1 MVVDDLSKV
10 EVVSPILR
18 NKESGRWLVSTAGQD
33 RVIGVFHVGTFRS
46 RNSQGRC
53 TAAAIADRMGW
64 RLSRYWDFGNS
75 SLNELQLSDVCSK
88 YVGVSR
94 ASGQT
99 EVVLQNW
106 IKNPIAGLLK

>member
-1 MVVDDLSKV
+1 M
-10 EVVSPILR
+10 
-18 NKESGRWLVSTAGQD
+18 LVRFALANSAMHSCCNSLLTAL
-33 RVIGVFHVGTFRS
+33 
-46 RNSQGRC
+46 
-53 TAAAIADRMGW
+53 GW

-99 EVVLQNW
+99 EVVLQN
-106 IKNPIAGLLK
+106 